1 MIGCREFHFVLP
13 VAFRVGSGFE
23 PCLGCAEVAW
33 EFLAKTLVVFRGVG
47 AGLSSKVMA
56 VYVGEAGEK
65 VVTLL
70 LAKFLLEELL
80 TTLSGLAA
88 LFQG

>member
-1 MIGCREFHFVLP
+1 MIGCRDFHSLLSF
-13 VAFRVGSGFE
+13 AFRVGSGFE
-23 PCLGCAEVAW
+23 PCLSCAEIAW
-33 EFLAKTLVVFRGVG
+33 KFLAKTLVVFRGVG
-47 AGLSSKVMA
+47 AGLSSEVMA
-56 VYVGEAGEK
+56 VDVGEPGKK

-70 LAKFLLEELL
+70 LAEFLLEELL

>member
-1 MIGCREFHFVLP
+1 M
-13 VAFRVGSGFE
+13 
-23 PCLGCAEVAW
+23 
-33 EFLAKTLVVFRGVG
+33 FRGVG
-47 AGLSSKVMA
+47 AGLSSEVMA
-56 VYVGEAGEK
+56 VDVGEPGKK

-70 LAKFLLEELL
+70 LAEFLLEELL